1 MSKLSE
7 FNKFSD
13 QLRRLNDKEYG
24 YDWAFELNDKF
35 KQLIQWRSPGTDQL
49 SGYSRD
55 IAKAITA
62 SEHYIPLI

>member
-49 SGYSRD
+49 SGY
-55 IAKAITA
+55 
-62 SEHYIPLI
+62 